1 MTNFPVKVMVVEDEV
16 LIGLMIVRKLQAQGY
31 QVDQVVTTGEE
42 AVHRAGREAYDVI
55 LMDVTLAG
63 ELNGIDAA
71 RQIKERYGIPI
82 IVYSGYD
89 DKQFYE
95 QVWQLEPVAVVK
107 KLGPISDI
115 TAAIDRAVGRQTT
128 AGSGGVL
135 E

>member
-1 MTNFPVKVMVVEDEV
+1 MTKLPVKVMVVEDEV

-31 QVDQVVTTGEE
+31 QVDQVITTGEE
-42 AVHRAGREAYDVI
+42 AVHRAGQQDYDVI

-95 QVWQLEPVAVVK
+95 QVGQLKPVEVVK

-115 TAAIDRAVGRQTT
+115 TAAIDRAVGRQITS
-128 AGSGGVL
+128 GSGAAQ